1 MLYYDRIDIS
11 EGIVLAKSNNN
22 KECMIC
28 HCWFFKLG
36 FRFQDCCCNG
46 FHDLSILCL
55 NVSDIVIITVKDVDF
70 CCIIYNI
77 SKSKA
82 INLIEN
88 SALDDREY
96 L

>member
-1 MLYYDRIDIS
+1 MFLQKVTIIKNVWFATVGFLILDSDFK
-11 EGIVLAKSNNN
+11 IVVVMVS
-22 KECMIC
+22 MI
-28 HCWFFKLG
+28 
-36 FRFQDCCCNG
+36 
-46 FHDLSILCL
+46 CL

-88 SALDDREY
+88 SALDDREC